1 MEMKRLLLVDDE
13 EDLLIML
20 KMVIGKE
27 GDYSIDT
34 ACTGR
39 DALLKVKQNQYDFIV
54 LDIMLPDMEGY
65 RVCTE
70 IRQIADTPIL
80 FLSAKNSDL
89 DKLMGFAHG
98 ADDYLAK
105 PFNPL
110 EVAARIKAILR
121 RTSFQKEE
129 RAEEVLDFGWF
140 SIHLSSAELMVDG
153 KAVPCT
159 GILYQLLLLF
169 CRNPNRVFSK
179 EEIYER
185 IWKESHFINDNT
197 VMVHIRKLREKIEK
211 DPSQPEFIRTVHG
224 LGYKFVAR
232 D

>member
-1 MEMKRLLLVDDE
+1 MKKKNLLLVDDE

-34 ACTGR
+34 ASTGQE
-39 DALLKVKQNQYDFIV
+39 ALQKVQRTKYDLIV

-65 RVCTE
+65 KVCTGV
-70 IRQIADTPIL
+70 RQMADTPIL
-80 FLSAKNSDL
+80 FLSARNSDL

-98 ADDYLAK
+98 ADDYLTK

-110 EVAARIKAILR
+110 EVVARIKAILR
-121 RTSFQKEE
+121 RTSSQKEV
-129 RAEEVLDFGWF
+129 REEKMLDFGWF
-140 SIHLSSAELMVDG
+140 SIHLSSAELRVDG
-153 KAVPCT
+153 KVVPCT

-185 IWKESHFINDNT
+185 IWKESSFIDDNT
-197 VMVHIRKLREKIEK
+197 IMVHIRKLREKIEK
-211 DPSQPEFIRTVHG
+211 DPSQPKYIRTVHG
-224 LGYKFVAR
+224 LGYKFVER

>member
-1 MEMKRLLLVDDE
+1 MEKKKLLLVDDE

-27 GDYSIDT
+27 GDFSIDT
-34 ACTGR
+34 ASTGQE
-39 DALLKVKQNQYDFIV
+39 ALHKVIQNQYDFIV

-98 ADDYLAK
+98 ADDYLTK

-121 RTSFQKEE
+121 RTSFQKED
-129 RAEEVLDFGWF
+129 RAEKVLDFGWF
-140 SIHLSSAELMVDG
+140 SVHLSSAELKVDG

-185 IWKESHFINDNT
+185 IWKESHFIDDNT
-197 VMVHIRKLREKIEK
+197 VMVHIRKLREKIEI
-211 DPSQPEFIRTVHG
+211 DPSQPKFIRTVHG